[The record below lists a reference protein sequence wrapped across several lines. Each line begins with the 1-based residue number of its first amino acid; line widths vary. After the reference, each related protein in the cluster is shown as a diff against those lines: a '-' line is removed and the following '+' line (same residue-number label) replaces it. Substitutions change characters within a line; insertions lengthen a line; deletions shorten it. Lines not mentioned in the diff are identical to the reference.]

1 MQVSTEKTILDV
13 ADTHLIVQ
21 MARVREAGESLMVA
35 INTAPFDR
43 TAGLARA
50 STQLSP
56 LAMLL
61 GHLANVSADE
71 QPTATG
77 SLTELPVLPRDLAR
91 GLQSSVS
98 QSGLFYESHL
108 ARWIEGKLS
117 LETLR
122 LEPQARLSREDANL
136 DTGSTLAPRSPV
148 AEDLAPLVRRQL
160 EFIENPTIY
169 WRGDLWPGQ
178 SASLEISAEQRD
190 PKDSAGEKTP
200 WTTQL
205 RLQLPYMG
213 GINALI
219 TLHDNSAALRFEVK
233 NAPTARMMDEGRSDL
248 SEALAAQGIRMEKF
262 SVNTDV
268 TASA

>member
-1 MQVSTEKTILDV
+1 MHVSTEQTILDV
-13 ADTHLIVQ
+13 ADAHLVVP
-21 MARVREAGESLMVA
+21 MARMREARESLMLA

-43 TAGLARA
+43 AAGLARA
-50 STQLSP
+50 QTQLSP

-71 QPTATG
+71 QPAATG
-77 SLTELPVLPRDLAR
+77 SLAELPIVARDLAR

-122 LEPQARLSREDANL
+122 LEPQARLSREAGNL
-136 DTGSTLAPRSPV
+136 DTAPTLAQRSPV

-178 SASLEISAEQRD
+178 SASLEISAEQHDSQD
-190 PKDSAGEKTP
+190 PAGEP
-200 WTTQL
+200 IAWTTHL
-205 RLQLPYMG
+205 RLQLPYLG
-213 GINALI
+213 GIGALI

-233 NAPTARMMDEGRSDL
+233 NAPTAKMIDEGRSDL

-268 TASA
+268 TE